1 MRHLGSILLSLVLAA
16 GVYVLVGIGSVR
28 LGVALAFTGHDY
40 TNEAI
45 GAAALLAAG
54 ARSAARVGL
63 VLAADVQRVPATA
76 AVPDVRV
83 AGVGFAD
90 IGFAGVG
97 GARACRPGRGE
108 LGDPAAVPAA
118 GPAHVR
124 APTVQRRAQLPT
136 GAVELRAASTPVRL
150 AHLRHRRAAGGTI
163 DRRGARAASR
173 PGHHPKALKL
183 HKGGAVTGAACV
195 CPGARRALLS
205 YRRRTPVSPA
215 PGRTGLTGR

>member
-28 LGVALAFTGHDY
+28 LGVALAITGHDY

-54 ARSAARVGL
+54 ALYAAMVLPRLSPLGPLLAALAFLGVEVYALVARGRTVRGGTVRGGAGRGATRRLPAVPAAGGGL
-63 VLAADVQRVPATA
+63 VLAAAVQRVPATA

-108 LGDPAAVPAA
+108 LGDP
-118 GPAHVR
+118 
-124 APTVQRRAQLPT
+124 
-136 GAVELRAASTPVRL
+136 
-150 AHLRHRRAAGGTI
+150 
-163 DRRGARAASR
+163 
-173 PGHHPKALKL
+173 
-183 HKGGAVTGAACV
+183 
-195 CPGARRALLS
+195 
-205 YRRRTPVSPA
+205 
-215 PGRTGLTGR
+215 

>member
-28 LGVALAFTGHDY
+28 LGVALAITGHDY

-54 ARSAARVGL
+54 ALPAAGGGL
-63 VLAADVQRVPATA
+63 VLAAAVQRVPATA

-150 AHLRHRRAAGGTI
+150 PRPRHRPPRGGCLAPGAAPAPPADLPRHRLPRCHVRGLLRRDGL
-163 DRRGARAASR
+163 RGAR
-173 PGHHPKALKL
+173 L
-183 HKGGAVTGAACV
+183 
-195 CPGARRALLS
+195 
-205 YRRRTPVSPA
+205 RRRRVEDRQA
-215 PGRTGLTGR
+215 QRR